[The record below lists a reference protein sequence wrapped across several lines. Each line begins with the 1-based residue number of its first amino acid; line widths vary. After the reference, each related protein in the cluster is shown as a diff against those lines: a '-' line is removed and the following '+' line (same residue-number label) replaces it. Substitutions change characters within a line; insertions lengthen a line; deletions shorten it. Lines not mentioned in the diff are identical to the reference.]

1 MTDEAKKYLTD
12 ILTAVNSIESYIEGK
27 KLFAVYQQNKL
38 LRRGVERELEIAG
51 EATNYLLKLNENIEL
66 SNAKKLISLR
76 NRIIHAYDAVDD
88 AIIWDIVI
96 NHLPNL
102 KMEIENLLKTES

>member
-1 MTDEAKKYLTD
+1 
-12 ILTAVNSIESYIEGK
+12 
-27 KLFAVYQQNKL
+27 
-38 LRRGVERELEIAG
+38 
-51 EATNYLLKLNENIEL
+51 LLKLNENIEL

-102 KMEIENLLKTES
+102 KTEIENLLKTES

>member
-1 MTDEAKKYLTD
+1 MTDEAKKYLSD
-12 ILTAVNSIESYIEGK
+12 ILTAINSIETYIEGK
-27 KLFAVYQQNKL
+27 RLFAVYQQNKL

-51 EATNYLLKLNENIEL
+51 EATNYLLKLNENINL
-66 SNAKKLISLR
+66 SYAKKLISLR

-102 KMEIENLLKTES
+102 KIEIEGLLNSDN